1 MSEQRDTF
9 TLNVSMSSVTLSDW
23 PSTDM
28 SNYVSHSSTYANPVV
43 WPELLKHF
51 LKLCEQYGFRIP
63 DEFTV
68 DYNTGTSKIDVTFA
82 SGLNECRHQTISA

>member
-1 MSEQRDTF
+1 
-9 TLNVSMSSVTLSDW
+9 
-23 PSTDM
+23 
-28 SNYVSHSSTYANPVV
+28 V